1 MENKKFHKAI
11 KQFTQQKR
19 HQEKREN
26 INAINILK
34 DKIKSGDDVGDKEF
48 NNIMMTSA
56 SKMGLDP
63 KKGEKTKT
71 KTTVIG

>member
-19 HQEKREN
+19 HQEKRDN
-26 INAINILK
+26 LTAIDTLK
-34 DKIKSGDDVGDKEF
+34 TKIKSGADVGDKEF
-48 NNIMMTSA
+48 SKIMLNQG

-63 KKGEKTKT
+63 AKGEKTKS
-71 KTTVIG
+71 K